1 MEVRSELVE
10 LYECQK
16 IFSSLSRASD
26 SASAAASSASN
37 NDFSCSSARSNET
50 ALDSAARV
58 EESKDVASETSE
70 GAGALSL
77 RYSRKYK
84 YAFRSLAAVATRDL
98 IDEERM
104 SLHWMQI
111 GRSMS

>member
-1 MEVRSELVE
+1 ME

-16 IFSSLSRASD
+16 ICSSLSRASD

-58 EESKDVASETSE
+58 EESDDVASETLE
-70 GAGALSL
+70 GVGALSL
-77 RYSRKYK
+77 RYSRKDR
-84 YAFRSLAAVATRDL
+84 YAFRSLAAVAMRAL
-98 IDEERM
+98 IDEERI

-111 GRSMS
+111 G